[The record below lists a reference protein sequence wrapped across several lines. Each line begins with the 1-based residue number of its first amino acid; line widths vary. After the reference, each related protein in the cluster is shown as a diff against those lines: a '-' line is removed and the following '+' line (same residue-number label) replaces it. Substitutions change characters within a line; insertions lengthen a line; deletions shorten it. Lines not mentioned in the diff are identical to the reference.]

1 MSRNKYRIRNHNL
14 IVKATPLAGFT
25 SAVINTTIFVAGTLT
40 GLISPHVLIL
50 GESLN
55 SLEVILFSICTG
67 IIAGIWLLALGK
79 ISRRWAWE
87 AFQISLLVGFM
98 VLITNPFL
106 YSPTI
111 PFGMSM
117 ILILMHLVPFTI
129 IYFFFQK
136 EAIARAV

>member
-25 SAVINTTIFVAGTLT
+25 SAFINTTIFVAGTLT

-50 GESLN
+50 GEPIN

-67 IIAGIWLLALGK
+67 TVAGIWLLVLGK

-87 AFQISLLVGFM
+87 AFQISLLVGFI
-98 VLITNPFL
+98 VLIANPFL
-106 YSPTI
+106 YSASI

-129 IYFFFQK
+129 IYLFFEE